1 MDHSHHA
8 HHDHH
13 SSLPNDSINNILTST
28 EKTSIVQTFH
38 EHSSSD
44 HNMKMYFHGGFDEIV
59 LFDFWR
65 INSTLGVLNLMPY

>member
-28 EKTSIVQTFH
+28 EKTSIVQSF
-38 EHSSSD
+38 
-44 HNMKMYFHGGFDEIV
+44 F
-59 LFDFWR
+59 LFF
-65 INSTLGVLNLMPY
+65 L